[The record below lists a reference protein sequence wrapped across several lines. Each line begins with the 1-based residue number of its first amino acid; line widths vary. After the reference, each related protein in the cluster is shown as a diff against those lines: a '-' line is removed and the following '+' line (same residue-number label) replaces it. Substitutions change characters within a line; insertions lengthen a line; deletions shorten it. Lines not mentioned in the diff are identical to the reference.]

1 MVTALR
7 RYGLVAF
14 AFAFAACTPAETGHY
29 GPATWALDPDAEI
42 TGETTEFTA
51 WVTERA
57 CASGRSSED
66 RIGGPDIQ
74 LSDDAVILSFG
85 VVPLPGAQDCQGNPP
100 TAVTVPP
107 LIMSIIVQAANAAAG
122 ANRVL
127 VKASVAVV
135 PADNALPALKPNQP
149 NQSRPAPSI
158 VNGTL
163 CGRIA
168 WRP

>member
-1 MVTALR
+1 MTALR

-100 TAVTVPP
+100 TAVTVRLPEPLGDRRLLDGGREPP
-107 LIMSIIVQAANAAAG
+107 AEPPTCM
-122 ANRVL
+122 NRD
-127 VKASVAVV
+127 S
-135 PADNALPALKPNQP
+135 
-149 NQSRPAPSI
+149 
-158 VNGTL
+158 
-163 CGRIA
+163 CE
-168 WRP
+168 